1 MSDSLQASE
10 FPPSHKKLFIA
21 AILLILTTS
30 TASSYGGNVVLPA
43 KLLAIHGMDYY
54 SVCTALQS
62 MGMMLALPLVGVLCG
77 RFGTKAVV
85 LTGIL
90 VQLATRIAAIF
101 IVNVPLFLVF
111 WMLGG
116 ICCGLYISAPYA
128 MMAERVTAG
137 ERPKYFG
144 FLATFNA
151 LGALIGP
158 LWTGTVADSAFSSL
172 AFISYL
178 PLAVFPLI
186 VLIALYPNRRRA
198 VREQKFD
205 FAGIFLL
212 VVAVCCIVLW
222 LSLGDKSFSRFGVLG
237 IALIL
242 IGLAGMV
249 FLIRYELRQTNPS
262 VPVGMFRK
270 KRFTVV
276 FLIQMLLVAY
286 SSCAPAYGIVFVQ
299 QVMHGSS
306 LASSTVTMPQTV
318 VQAIMG
324 LFIGAYVGKAFR
336 KRFRPVALLALLL
349 YTIAMGIFYLLRPDS
364 SMLVIYAATALGGIG
379 QAITQSIYAP
389 FFQTELQPEEFSS
402 AQGMYSF
409 AGTGGSCIFM
419 AICGAAINSGFTLN
433 QIFLMGLLF
442 CAAAL
447 CIGLVGFRF
456 PSEPSSHCSE

>member
-1 MSDSLQASE
+1 MSDSLQDTPLTPAR
-10 FPPSHKKLFIA
+10 KKVYIA

-43 KLLAIHGMDYY
+43 KLLAINGMDYY

-62 MGMMLALPLVGVLCG
+62 MGMMMALPLVGMLCS
-77 RFGTKAVV
+77 RFGTKTIV

-90 VQLATRIAAIF
+90 IQLITRIAAIF
-101 IVNVPLFLVF
+101 IVSVPLFLLL

-128 MMAERVTAG
+128 MMSELVTAK

-158 LWTGTVADSAFSSL
+158 FWTGTVADSSFSAL
-172 AFISYL
+172 AFICYL

-186 VLIALYPNRRRA
+186 VLLGMYPNKKHPSGSHR
-198 VREQKFD
+198 FD
-205 FAGIFLL
+205 FTGILFL
-212 VVAVCCIVLW
+212 VIAICCIVLW
-222 LSLGDKSFSRFGVLG
+222 LSLGDKLFPRFGILGILLG
-237 IALIL
+237 IAGIL
-242 IGLAGMV
+242 SLL
-249 FLIRYELRQTNPS
+249 FLIKYELHQANPS
-262 VPVGMFRK
+262 VPVKMFLK
-270 KRFTVV
+270 KRFAIV
-276 FLIQMLLVAY
+276 FLVQMLLVAY
-286 SSCAPAYGIVFVQ
+286 SSCAPAYGIVYVQ
-299 QVMHGSS
+299 QIMHGSS
-306 LASSTVTMPQTV
+306 LASSTVTMPQTI
-318 VQAIMG
+318 VQAVVG
-324 LFIGAYVGKAFR
+324 LFIGAYVGKAFC
-336 KRFRPVALLALLL
+336 KRFRPIALLALIL
-349 YTIAMGIFYLLRPDS
+349 YTVSMAVFYMLRPDS
-364 SMLVIYAATALGGIG
+364 SMLVIYAATALGGVG

-389 FFQTELQPEEFSS
+389 FFQTELQPEEFGA

-419 AICGAAINSGFTLN
+419 AICGAAINGGFTLN
-433 QIFLMGLLF
+433 QVFLLGLIF

-456 PSEPSSHCSE
+456 PAEEK